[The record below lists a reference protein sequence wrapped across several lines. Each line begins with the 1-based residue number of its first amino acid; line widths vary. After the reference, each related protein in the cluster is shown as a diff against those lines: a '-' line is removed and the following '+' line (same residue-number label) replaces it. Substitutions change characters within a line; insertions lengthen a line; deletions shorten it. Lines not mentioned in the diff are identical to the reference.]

1 MVRPQQ
7 IEPDRH
13 PFVEPAESREIETV
27 FQTVMTVEMSQKSI
41 ERIRETRPEFLDPD
55 FSSLQVLEGCGSPR
69 AFAPQVLV
77 NGKPETA
84 EALDV
89 EVTLPI
95 LAGIG
100 GAQIGD
106 FVRQPGPRAKL
117 QLFRDADR
125 QPFLLPPAPE
135 PPPPPAK
142 VRVLGSRSSLA
153 TAGPVHGTVS
163 VGTITIDGLD
173 NGPHTPDQIKAIWLV
188 ECDRAT
194 TIPSQA

>member
-27 FQTVMTVEMSQKSI
+27 FQTVMTVEMPQKAI
-41 ERIRETRPEFLDPD
+41 ERVHETRRENLDFN
-55 FSSLQVLEGCGSPR
+55 FSSPQFRNGFGSPR
-69 AFAPQVLV
+69 AFALQVLV

-100 GAQIGD
+100 GAQEGD

-117 QLFRDADR
+117 QLFRDVDR

-142 VRVLGSRSSLA
+142 VSLLGSRSRLA
-153 TAGPVHGTVS
+153 NAGPVS
-163 VGTITIDGLD
+163 SDGL
-173 NGPHTPDQIKAIWLV
+173 GWGHH
-188 ECDRAT
+188 DRR
-194 TIPSQA
+194 IG